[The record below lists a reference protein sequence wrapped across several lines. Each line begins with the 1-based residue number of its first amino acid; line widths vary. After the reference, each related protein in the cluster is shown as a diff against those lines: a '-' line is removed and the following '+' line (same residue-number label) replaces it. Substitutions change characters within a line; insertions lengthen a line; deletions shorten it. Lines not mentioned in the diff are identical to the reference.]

1 MFVIT
6 IPRFIPILIY
16 GHLKINYDTTLK
28 SGKVQRYEFRRWK
41 ANNCLSDF
49 SLTHSFLLRV
59 WLISSHSAS
68 FLTAISLFSSTF
80 YRSSF
85 SSLPFSFIS
94 LRFLPERISSPPFS
108 LLLCSLCPSPN
119 QTFPT
124 LFPAAFVL
132 CLQFMPNRTRTALP
146 TCQKIL
152 RIVAVLINLA
162 FLVGYVDFFC

>member
-1 MFVIT
+1 MTQLLNQARFNVTSFDVERQT
-6 IPRFIPILIY
+6 IAYLTFL
-16 GHLKINYDTTLK
+16 
-28 SGKVQRYEFRRWK
+28 W
-41 ANNCLSDF
+41 
-49 SLTHSFLLRV
+49 LTHSYCEFGWSLVTPPLSWLLFLYFQALFIVLPFLL
-59 WLISSHSAS
+59 
-68 FLTAISLFSSTF
+68 SL
-80 YRSSF
+80 
-85 SSLPFSFIS
+85 SLSFIS